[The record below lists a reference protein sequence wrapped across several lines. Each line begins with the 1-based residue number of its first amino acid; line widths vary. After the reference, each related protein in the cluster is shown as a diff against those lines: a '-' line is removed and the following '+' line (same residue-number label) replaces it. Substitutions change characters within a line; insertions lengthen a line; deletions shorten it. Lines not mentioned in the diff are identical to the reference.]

1 MKLNLRISR
10 MISDRPCVRVSDD
23 LRELVPRFLAHRR
36 RELDELR
43 AALACSDLETV
54 RRLGHGLKGVGGGY
68 GFDEVT
74 RIGAELERA
83 SRDGRLPTAQALVRE
98 LAEYLDTVEIR
109 YE

>member
-1 MKLNLRISR
+1 
-10 MISDRPCVRVSDD
+10 MISARPSVRVSDE
-23 LRELVPRFLAHRR
+23 LRELIPRFLAHRR

-43 AALACSDLETV
+43 AALACSDGDTV

-68 GFDEVT
+68 GFDEIT
-74 RIGAELERA
+74 RIGGDLERA
-83 SRDGRLPTAQALVRE
+83 GREGRMSVATALVEE

>member
-1 MKLNLRISR
+1 MRRNRTIFG
-10 MISDRPCVRVSDD
+10 MISVRPCVRVSDD
-23 LRELVPRFLAHRR
+23 LRELIPRFLAHRR

-43 AALACSDLETV
+43 AALACADLETV

-83 SRDGRLPTAQALVRE
+83 GREGRLPAAEALVRE

>member
-1 MKLNLRISR
+1 

-23 LRELVPRFLAHRR
+23 LRELIPRFLAHRR

-43 AALACSDLETV
+43 AALACADLETV

-74 RIGAELERA
+74 RIGGELERA
-83 SRDGRLPTAQALVRE
+83 GREGRLPAAQALVRE